1 MEKNQKKLILFMPSM
16 EGGGV
21 EKNLILIANFLVN
34 HIKNIYLITFDKKFN
49 KKFDKRI
56 NIICPNKK
64 KGNYSKYFKYFHCLV
79 LLSKMLLI
87 EKKILVFAFQANIYC
102 IIISKLLR
110 KKIIVRSNSAPEGW
124 NKNIFKNFI
133 FKFFFRLS
141 DCIIVNSN
149 SFKNKI
155 DKIFKVN
162 SYCIYN
168 PLNKIEIIK
177 KSKIKLKNKLY
188 KKKKS
193 LKLIN
198 VARFTDQKNHMMLLR
213 SLNSIQNNLNFELII
228 IGYGPNKMKMI
239 TFLKENKLKE
249 KIKIINFKE
258 NPYNY
263 INAADVF
270 ILTSNFEGL
279 PNVLLESMCLKKIII
294 STDCPTGPK
303 EILKNGK
310 YGSLIKID
318 DAKKLSSLLLNIDKS
333 KNKYKTLAF
342 KGFNSLGR
350 FSYSDNMNKYLFL
363 INKIFKN

>member
-1 MEKNQKKLILFMPSM
+1 M
-16 EGGGV
+16 
-21 EKNLILIANFLVN
+21 
-34 HIKNIYLITFDKKFN
+34 
-49 KKFDKRI
+49 
-56 NIICPNKK
+56 
-64 KGNYSKYFKYFHCLV
+64 
-79 LLSKMLLI
+79 
-87 EKKILVFAFQANIYC
+87 
-102 IIISKLLR
+102 
-110 KKIIVRSNSAPEGW
+110 
-124 NKNIFKNFI
+124 
-133 FKFFFRLS
+133 
-141 DCIIVNSN
+141 
-149 SFKNKI
+149 
-155 DKIFKVN
+155 
-162 SYCIYN
+162 
-168 PLNKIEIIK
+168 
-177 KSKIKLKNKLY
+177 
-188 KKKKS
+188 
-193 LKLIN
+193 IN